1 MMDLVEAEDS
11 AMMDL
16 VEAPAAS
23 GCIVAS
29 IIMCRGAYGCRP
41 VFFFSVCVLYGWAA
55 GGPTA
60 AELAEVPAGA

>member
-1 MMDLVEAEDS
+1 MVPEDA

-29 IIMCRGAYGCRP
+29 IIMCRGGPMAAAP
-41 VFFFSVCVLYGWAA
+41 FFFFFGLCLYGLVA